1 MGYITRRK
9 WEALERALKPCPFCQ
24 EPVRI
29 HRSDGGDC
37 RYSRECRNGF
47 YIRCLNCCMLF
58 GYEPDRGG
66 IYDVTD
72 VVTMANHWN
81 NGKAKAVTG
90 IRLPDPVSIAEAR
103 NMVGLSQAF
112 VASQM
117 SMSRSIYQEY
127 ESGRREIPTG
137 VKNRLAKVFGL
148 DPDSIKEVG
157 K

>member
-1 MGYITRRK
+1 M
-9 WEALERALKPCPFCQ
+9 
-24 EPVRI
+24 
-29 HRSDGGDC
+29 
-37 RYSRECRNGF
+37 
-47 YIRCLNCCMLF
+47 
-58 GYEPDRGG
+58 
-66 IYDVTD
+66 
-72 VVTMANHWN
+72 
-81 NGKAKAVTG
+81 TG